1 MPTDLIRYDLL
12 VQDALKGVVR
22 RVLANAIRD
31 GIPGEH
37 HFYLS
42 FRTREKGV
50 RISQALRDKY
60 PDEMTIVLQH
70 QFWDLAVSDYAIE
83 VGLSFS
89 NVPEKLVIPFD
100 AVSGFFDPSV
110 QFGLKF
116 EQSKGD
122 APAGAA
128 RALPSIAKDEAQGK
142 LPLRGAP
149 SEAGKPARK
158 GAEKPGRPSAEAKAT
173 DAKISD
179 IKSSD
184 AKSSDGKS
192 SEARSSDVRSA
203 DAKSSDA
210 KSSNG
215 KSSEGKHSDTK
226 PADSKPSDSGK
237 SSGGKLKIA
246 ADPDHERSKDEPK
259 VISLDAFRKKP

>member
-1 MPTDLIRYDLL
+1 
-12 VQDALKGVVR
+12 
-22 RVLANAIRD
+22 VLANAIRE

-60 PDEMTIVLQH
+60 PEEMTIVLQH
-70 QFWDLAVSDYAIE
+70 QFWDLSVSDYAIE

-116 EQSKGD
+116 EQSKGE
-122 APAGAA
+122 APTGAA
-128 RALPSIAKDEAQGK
+128 RALPSVAKDDAVGK
-142 LPLRGAP
+142 LPLRGTP
-149 SEAGKPARK
+149 SEAAKSARK
-158 GAEKPGRPSAEAKAT
+158 GSEKLGRPAAEAKS
-173 DAKISD
+173 SD
-179 IKSSD
+179 TKSSD
-184 AKSSDGKS
+184 AKFSNI
-192 SEARSSDVRSA
+192 
-203 DAKSSDA
+203 KSSDT
-210 KSSNG
+210 KPSDTR
-215 KSSEGKHSDTK
+215 SSETK
-226 PADSKPSDSGK
+226 PADSKLSEAGK
-237 SSGGKLKIA
+237 SSTGKSEGKLKLA
-246 ADPDHERSKDEPK
+246 VEPNPDRPKEEPK

>member
-142 LPLRGAP
+142 LPARGAP
-149 SEAGKPARK
+149 AETGKPARK
-158 GAEKPGRPSAEAKAT
+158 GAEKPGRPSPRPGLPMRRLPMPSLPMPSLPMPSLLIPSLLIPSLRTRSLRIPASPRAANRR
-173 DAKISD
+173 A
-179 IKSSD
+179 SS
-184 AKSSDGKS
+184 
-192 SEARSSDVRSA
+192 
-203 DAKSSDA
+203 
-210 KSSNG
+210 
-215 KSSEGKHSDTK
+215 
-226 PADSKPSDSGK
+226 
-237 SSGGKLKIA
+237 
-246 ADPDHERSKDEPK
+246 
-259 VISLDAFRKKP
+259 SLRWTRTMTGRRMSRR

>member
-22 RVLANAIRD
+22 RVLANAMRE

-50 RISQALRDKY
+50 RISQNLRDKY

-70 QFWDLAVSDYAIE
+70 QFWDLSVSDHAIE

-89 NVPEKLVIPFD
+89 GVPEKLVIPFD

-116 EQSKGD
+116 EPSKD
-122 APAGAA
+122 TAATGAA
-128 RALPSIAKDEAQGK
+128 KAPGGPKGEAAELAK
-142 LPLRGAP
+142 LPARGSA
-149 SEAGKPARK
+149 
-158 GAEKPGRPSAEAKAT
+158 AEAPKG
-173 DAKISD
+173 S
-179 IKSSD
+179 
-184 AKSSDGKS
+184 
-192 SEARSSDVRSA
+192 R
-203 DAKSSDA
+203 
-210 KSSNG
+210 
-215 KSSEGKHSDTK
+215 K
-226 PADSKPSDSGK
+226 PADKPAKPAPADA
-237 SSGGKLKIA
+237 KLKIA
-246 ADPDHERSKDEPK
+246 EPAPDKSKDEAAKEEPK

>member
-22 RVLANAIRD
+22 RVLANAMRE

-50 RISQALRDKY
+50 RISQTLREKY

-70 QFWDLAVSDYAIE
+70 QFWDLSVNEHVIE

-89 NVPEKLVIPFD
+89 GVPEKLVIPFD
-100 AVSGFFDPSV
+100 SVSGFFDPSV

-116 EQSKGD
+116 EPSKD
-122 APAGAA
+122 AHATGSAK
-128 RALPSIAKDEAQGK
+128 ALPAAPKPEGELAK
-142 LPLRGAP
+142 LPSRGAP
-149 SEAGKPARK
+149 GEPKPAPRKAATEKPGKPA
-158 GAEKPGRPSAEAKAT
+158 
-173 DAKISD
+173 
-179 IKSSD
+179 
-184 AKSSDGKS
+184 
-192 SEARSSDVRSA
+192 A
-203 DAKSSDA
+203 DAKLKLAEPAPEKPKDA
-210 KSSNG
+210 PK
-215 KSSEGKHSDTK
+215 E
-226 PADSKPSDSGK
+226 
-237 SSGGKLKIA
+237 
-246 ADPDHERSKDEPK
+246 EPK

>member
-70 QFWDLAVSDYAIE
+70 QFWDLSVNDYAIE

-116 EQSKGD
+116 EQSKD
-122 APAGAA
+122 SAPTGAA
-128 RALPSIAKDEAQGK
+128 RALPIVAKEEAKSPTRPATG
-142 LPLRGAP
+142 
-149 SEAGKPARK
+149 EATKPARK
-158 GAEKPGRPSAEAKAT
+158 GGDKAARAAAENKA
-173 DAKISD
+173 
-179 IKSSD
+179 SD
-184 AKSSDGKS
+184 AKSEAKGGETKS
-192 SEARSSDVRSA
+192 PEAR
-203 DAKSSDA
+203 
-210 KSSNG
+210 
-215 KSSEGKHSDTK
+215 EGKGSAGK
-226 PADSKPSDSGK
+226 PE
-237 SSGGKLKIA
+237 GKLKLA
-246 ADPDHERSKDEPK
+246 VDPNQDRSKDEPK

>member
-1 MPTDLIRYDLL
+1 MGSAYWGKRHSGKRKASRRATMPTDLIRYDLL

-142 LPLRGAP
+142 LPARGAP
-149 SEAGKPARK
+149 AEAGKPARK
-158 GAEKPGRPSAEAKAT
+158 GAEKPGRPSAEARA
-173 DAKISD
+173 
-179 IKSSD
+179 SD
-184 AKSSDGKS
+184 AKAS
-192 SEARSSDVRSA
+192 

-210 KSSNG
+210 KP
-215 KSSEGKHSDTK
+215 SDTK
-226 PADSKPSDSGK
+226 PSDTKPSDSKPSDSGK
-237 SSGGKLKIA
+237 SSGGKSEGKLKLA
-246 ADPDHERSKDEPK
+246 VDPDHDRSKDEPK

>member
-70 QFWDLAVSDYAIE
+70 QFWDLSVNDHVIE

-116 EQSKGD
+116 EQSKEGVQT
-122 APAGAA
+122 GAA
-128 RALPSIAKDEAQGK
+128 KALPSVPKDEARDQPK
-142 LPLRGAP
+142 TPARAAAAEP
-149 SEAGKPARK
+149 KPARK
-158 GAEKPGRPSAEAKAT
+158 NAEKVGKPSADLKPSESPAKA
-173 DAKISD
+173 
-179 IKSSD
+179 
-184 AKSSDGKS
+184 
-192 SEARSSDVRSA
+192 V
-203 DAKSSDA
+203 
-210 KSSNG
+210 
-215 KSSEGKHSDTK
+215 EGKNSGGKGSDPK
-226 PADSKPSDSGK
+226 PFE
-237 SSGGKLKIA
+237 GKLKIA
-246 ADPDHERSKDEPK
+246 AGPNEDRSKEEPK